1 MRQRAVWRYLSV
13 AVLFCLVIVIYLGR
27 MFHVQIS
34 GKDDSYNNNTVTR
47 TVVVPAVRGEI
58 FDRNGKALVTN
69 RKIYDLVLPHASFTA
84 LSARSA
90 NDTALAL
97 LNALERTGEI
107 SKHTEKAFPLDG
119 TYPNYSY
126 SASTLAGDT
135 REAYYLN
142 RVLDDLGMDR
152 ATDAATLVEHYVN
165 AHELLSTYSNDQR
178 MWSDADVDRLI
189 RLYYDMDASRFATA
203 GEYNVAANV
212 SLGLVTYVE
221 ELGLPSATFTFGI
234 ERVYQYPGY
243 ASHILG
249 TVGPIYA
256 EEWEFYNEQG
266 YQMSA
271 LVGKSGCEYAF
282 EEYLHGIDGL
292 MRITEDAAGNVLST
306 EWIKVPVSGSDVRLT
321 IDIELQIA
329 AEDGLRDN
337 VTSVGGNCNAG
348 AAVAMNPDT
357 FEVLAIAS
365 YPTYDLT
372 LYNSQ
377 YGLLSSDPAKP
388 LLNRA
393 LIGSYAPGSTFKLG
407 VATAAMMEG
416 KISASTLITCN
427 GRTEHYHRP
436 TCSTFQNGTHGGSI
450 DVTEAIADSCNTFF
464 YELGY
469 RLGIDKMNEYMQ
481 KFGFGQQTGLELG
494 GISGILAGP
503 DFRLENNYPAWMPG
517 DVLSAAIGQSD
528 NTASPLQLACYL
540 STLSNGGTRYTAH
553 LLHSVYRFG
562 ATEPYYSFAQS
573 EETVLSRL
581 DIPAST
587 RSTIFEGMQEMIKGS
602 STASRNMASVPV
614 TVGGKTGTAEVPN
627 KDANALFV
635 GAAPY
640 NDPEIVVSVV
650 LEQGRSGTSATY
662 TAGKILEKYY
672 ALQTP

>member
-1 MRQRAVWRYLSV
+1 MKRDSVWRYLTV
-13 AVLFCLVIVIYLGR
+13 AFAFCLVIVIYLGR
-27 MFHVQIS
+27 MFYVQIS
-34 GKDDSYNNNTVTR
+34 GKDDNYNDNTVTR

-58 FDRNGKALVTN
+58 FDRNGKTLVSN
-69 RKIYDLVLPHASFTA
+69 RKLYSLVLPYSSFAA
-84 LSARSA
+84 LDQRSA

-97 LNALERTGEI
+97 LRALDHTGEGNL
-107 SKHTEKAFPLDG
+107 HTEIAFPFDG
-119 TYPNYSY
+119 AYPNYTF
-126 SASTLAGDT
+126 SASTLEGDT

-142 RVLDDLGMDR
+142 RVLGDLGLNRDSDV
-152 ATDAATLVEHYVN
+152 ATIVNRYV
-165 AHELLSTYSNDQR
+165 ADHALLSTYSNDAR
-178 MWSDADVDRLI
+178 IWNDADVDRLI
-189 RLYYDMDASRFATA
+189 RLYYDMDARRFAVA
-203 GEYNVAANV
+203 GEYSVAENV
-212 SLGLVTYVE
+212 SFNLVTYVE
-221 ELGLPSATFTFGI
+221 ELGLPSATFSVKI

-256 EEWEFYNEQG
+256 EEWEYYNEQG

-282 EEYLHGIDGL
+282 EEYLHGIDGI
-292 MRITEDAAGNVLST
+292 MKITEDKAGNIIAT
-306 EWIKVPVSGSDVRLT
+306 EWVREPVSGCDVRLT

-329 AEDGLRDN
+329 AEDGLANN
-337 VTSVGGNCNAG
+337 VSNVGGNCNAG

-372 LYNSQ
+372 YYNALYGELSQ
-377 YGLLSSDPAKP
+377 DAAKP

-393 LIGSYAPGSTFKLG
+393 LSGSYAPGSTFKLG
-407 VATAAMMEG
+407 VAVSAMMEG
-416 KISASTLITCN
+416 KINASSQITCN

-436 TCSTFQNGTHGGSI
+436 TCSTFQNGTHGGAI

-469 RLGIDKMNEYMQ
+469 RLGIDKMNEYMKQ
-481 KFGFGQQTGLELG
+481 FGFGQSTGLELG

-540 STLSNGGTRYTAH
+540 STLSNGGTRYSAH

-562 ATEPYYSFAQS
+562 ATEPLYAYTQS
-573 EETVLSRL
+573 DDTVLDRM
-581 DIPAST
+581 DIPASVQN
-587 RSTIFEGMQEMIKGS
+587 TIFAGMRDMIKGS

-614 TVGGKTGTAEVPN
+614 TVGGKTGTAEVN
-627 KDANALFV
+627 GKDSNALFI

-650 LEQGRSGTSATY
+650 LEAGRSGTNATY

-672 ALQTP
+672 ALQTQ